1 MINGKAIELEVN
13 IKLLVKM
20 REAKTVASINLLG
33 SITPVQA
40 SWQDTAFIRD
50 VSSQRFLV
58 VGSLA

>member
-1 MINGKAIELEVN
+1 
-13 IKLLVKM
+13 M
-20 REAKTVASINLLG
+20 REAKTVASIKLLG

-50 VSSQRFLV
+50 VV